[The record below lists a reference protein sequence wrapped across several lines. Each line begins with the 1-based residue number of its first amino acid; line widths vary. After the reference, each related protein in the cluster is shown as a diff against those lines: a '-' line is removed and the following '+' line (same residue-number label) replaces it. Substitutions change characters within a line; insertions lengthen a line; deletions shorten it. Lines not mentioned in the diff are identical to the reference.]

1 MLELSLVLSEKFAE
15 DDATSIRTALSQHL
29 HVGKPVFL
37 WRQSIDPPSAI
48 QLLGAAALWLPL
60 VTAATAFAKS
70 FFSTLGKR
78 AADTAWDNAA
88 AWKANKDL
96 KPLADVA
103 TALVAGADRV
113 GGEVRIGVGL
123 NMPDDHFGTMI
134 WTDSRDPLEVA
145 RMLSVFVVRA
155 EKIAATMQA
164 AIERGQE
171 PIGPVTIEI
180 EDDGSVTIRWCA
192 ASGFK
197 IHQERVP

>member
-1 MLELSLVLSEKFAE
+1 MSELSLVLSEKFTE
-15 DDATSIRTALSQHL
+15 DDALSIRTALSQHL

-37 WRQSIDPPSAI
+37 LRRSIDPPSVI
-48 QLLGAAALWLPL
+48 QLLGTVAMWLPL

-78 AADTAWDNAA
+78 TADAAWDSAA

-113 GGEVRIGVGL
+113 GGEVTIGVGL
-123 NMPDDHFGTMI
+123 DIPDDHFGTMI

-145 RMLSVFVVRA
+145 QMLSVFVVRA

-171 PIGPVTIEI
+171 PVGPVIVEI
-180 EDDGSVTIRWCA
+180 EDDASVTIRWHA

-197 IHQERVP
+197 IHEERVP